1 MKINKFIAALLI
13 ALSFNGCAVRSDKV
27 VKEPVEQDMAS
38 VSSDQ
43 KVMAFSLSGYEK
55 NGRKKWEV
63 QGKSADIM
71 SEVVN
76 LTDVVAKAYG
86 EEIDM
91 TLTADKGVFN
101 RNTSDAHFES
111 NVVVSGTDGTKMTTD
126 EADWKNTDQ
135 KIVTDKPVKLY
146 AEMKETSGDGTEKKI
161 PTTIVCDGP
170 MEINYGKNYAVFN
183 TNVRV
188 DDERGQIFCDTATA
202 YYDSNTKK
210 VSRIVARGNVKIV
223 RGGSWTFSDEAV
235 YLAAEQKVILSGSP
249 KVIIYPEESKAAKK
263 EGI

>member
-1 MKINKFIAALLI
+1 MRLNKFLAALLI
-13 ALSFNGCAVRSDKV
+13 ALSFNGCAVRSDKPA
-27 VKEPVEQDMAS
+27 KQPAEEPVSLSA
-38 VSSDQ
+38 DQ
-43 KVMAFSLSGYEK
+43 QVMAFSLAGYEK
-55 NGRKKWEV
+55 SGRKKWEV

-71 SEVVN
+71 TEVVN

-86 EEIDM
+86 EEVDM

-111 NVVVSGTDGTKMTTD
+111 NVVVSGTDGTKMVTD
-126 EADWKNTDQ
+126 EVDWKNADQ
-135 KIVTDKPVKLY
+135 KIVTDKPVKLF
-146 AEMKETSGDGTEKKI
+146 AENVEKNADGTEQKI

-170 MEINYGKNYAVFN
+170 MEIDYGKNYAVFN

-202 YYDSNTKK
+202 YYDSGTKK
-210 VSRIVARGNVKIV
+210 VSRIVAKGNVKIV

-249 KVIIYPEESKAAKK
+249 KVTIYPEESKAATK
-263 EGI
+263 EVF

>member
-1 MKINKFIAALLI
+1 MRIKKFMAALLI
-13 ALSFNGCAVRSDKV
+13 ALSFNGCAVRSDKA
-27 VKEPVEQDMAS
+27 VKEPVDEAPGL
-38 VSSDQ
+38 SSTDQ
-43 KVMAFSLSGYEK
+43 KVMSFSLAGYEK

-86 EEIDM
+86 EEVDM

-126 EADWKNTDQ
+126 EADWKNNDQ

-146 AEMKETSGDGTEKKI
+146 AESKDALGGGGEGKM

-170 MEINYGKNYAVFN
+170 MEINYGKNYATFS

-202 YYDSNTKK
+202 YYDPGTKK
-210 VSRIVARGNVKIV
+210 VSRIVAKGNVKIV

-235 YLAAEQKVILSGSP
+235 YFAAEQKIILSGSP
-249 KVIIYPEESKAAKK
+249 KVTVYPEESKAATK
-263 EGI
+263 EVF

>member
-1 MKINKFIAALLI
+1 MNRRKFIVALLI
-13 ALSFNGCAVRSDKV
+13 ALSFNGCAGKDEKT
-27 VKEPVEQDMAS
+27 VKAPVEDDMS
-38 VSSDQ
+38 LTSDQ
-43 KVMAFSLSGYEK
+43 KVMSFSLAGYEK
-55 NGRKKWEV
+55 SGRKKWEV

-86 EEIDM
+86 EETDM

-111 NVVVSGTDGTKMTTD
+111 NVVVSGTDGTKMTTN
-126 EADWKNTDQ
+126 EVDWKNADQ
-135 KIVTDKPVKLY
+135 KIVTDSPVTLY
-146 AEMKETSGDGTEKKI
+146 AENLEKSEDGTEKKV

-183 TNVRV
+183 TNVKV

-202 YYDSNTKK
+202 YYDPESKK
-210 VSRIVARGNVKIV
+210 VSRIVAKGHVKIM

-235 YLAAEQKVILSGSP
+235 YLASEQKVILSGSP
-249 KVIIYPEESKAAKK
+249 KVTIYPEESKSAQK
-263 EGI
+263 GGM